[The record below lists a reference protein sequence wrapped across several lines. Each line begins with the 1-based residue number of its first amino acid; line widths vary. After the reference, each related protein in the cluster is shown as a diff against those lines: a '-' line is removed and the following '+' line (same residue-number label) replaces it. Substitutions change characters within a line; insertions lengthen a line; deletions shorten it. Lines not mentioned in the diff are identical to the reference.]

1 MDEESPQFQQRT
13 IEFIKALDDETREEG
28 AIKFGYDL
36 IQLGGHFGFTDQ
48 QTINLIGIFLGKG
61 YIRYTSD
68 SSHFVVTQL
77 GRQIIKTDLPR
88 QGQILENDT
97 EKKYSIFISHIHQN
111 EAVAK
116 KLKEFLT
123 SIFSDEIS
131 VFISGDP
138 ENIAPG
144 QDWFATIIDG
154 IRQCDCMIILCS
166 PDSVERKWIHFEAG
180 AATILDRKIIPI
192 CFACLT
198 PGALPSPLNF
208 IRSQAIES
216 DDPEKLR
223 QHFEILVKEI
233 ADKIEVDNPVAN
245 ILETEFYQAL
255 QQVNSSPK
263 RGHIRAIGRK
273 IDPAS

>member
-1 MDEESPQFQQRT
+1 MDEESPQFQQKT
-13 IEFIKALDDETREEG
+13 IEFLKVLDDETREEG

-36 IQLGGHFGFTDQ
+36 IQLGSHFGFTDQ

-61 YIRYTSD
+61 YIRYTS
-68 SSHFVVTQL
+68 SNHFVVTQL
-77 GRQIIKTDLPR
+77 GRQIIKTELPQ
-88 QGQILENDT
+88 QGQFLENDT
-97 EKKYSIFISHIHQN
+97 EKKYSIFISHIHEN

-144 QDWFATIIDG
+144 QDWFASIIDG

-192 CFACLT
+192 CFAGLN

-208 IRSQAIES
+208 IRRQAIDS
-216 DDPEKLR
+216 DDAEKLK
-223 QHFEILVKEI
+223 QHFEILVREI
-233 ADKIEVDNPVAN
+233 GEHTKGNGPLFDVLRSD
-245 ILETEFYQAL
+245 FYQEL
-255 QQVNSSPK
+255 QFSHPRNRMPPSVLP
-263 RGHIRAIGRK
+263 RTF
-273 IDPAS
+273 